1 MSFLLNVKLIVK
13 LGHLDGVSLA
23 YVRYSVNLSKLISVY
38 YLNEEGTQGVQD
50 PSINLNNFSI

>member
-23 YVRYSVNLSKLISVY
+23 YVRIFGK
-38 YLNEEGTQGVQD
+38 
-50 PSINLNNFSI
+50 SI